1 MVSSHQSHSVGI
13 GGLGTVGFEVARR
26 IDGGEV
32 DGLTLSAVSARDRA
46 RARDRMRGFRS
57 PVDVVV
63 AGELAER
70 ADIVVESAPAAVFRE
85 IAEPV
90 VRAGKVLVAISAG
103 ALLDHADLVET
114 ARATGAQIVVPS
126 GAVMGLD
133 AVRGA
138 AESGIASVTM
148 ITRKPP
154 GGLAGAPH
162 LVEHGIDVEGLRK
175 PLKVFEGSARDG
187 ARGFPAN
194 VNVAA
199 ALGLAG
205 VGPAAHPARD
215 LGRPRSHPQHPR
227 DPARSR
233 HGPVSAPHRERP
245 ERREPAHRPVRRAQ
259 CRRRPAPVRRAA
271 GGRYLR
277 PLPGKASHASPIR
290 RTLAGSMGSHGSNS
304 HFDSRA
310 GLGRGQ
316 PPGIALMRRS

>member
-1 MVSSHQSHSVGI
+1 MISSRRNFRVAV
-13 GGLGTVGFEVARR
+13 GGLGTVGLEVARR
-26 IDGGEV
+26 IDGGAIE
-32 DGLTLSAVSARDRA
+32 GLTLSAVSARDHA
-46 RARDRMRGFRS
+46 RARERMRGFRS
-57 PVDVVV
+57 PVDVVAAEV
-63 AGELAER
+63 LADR

-85 IAEPV
+85 IVAPV

-103 ALLDHADLVET
+103 ALLDHPDLVET
-114 ARATGAQIVVPS
+114 ARVTGARIVVPS

-162 LVEHGIDVEGLRK
+162 LVEHGIDVEGLEA

-205 VGPAAHPARD
+205 VGPERTRLEIWADPTVTRNTHEIRLEADTVRFQLRIENVPSEKNPRTGRSVAPSVVAALR
-215 LGRPRSHPQHPR
+215 RF
-227 DPARSR
+227 
-233 HGPVSAPHRERP
+233 VAPL
-245 ERREPAHRPVRRAQ
+245 V
-259 CRRRPAPVRRAA
+259 V
-271 GGRYLR
+271 
-277 PLPGKASHASPIR
+277 
-290 RTLAGSMGSHGSNS
+290 GS
-304 HFDSRA
+304 
-310 GLGRGQ
+310 
-316 PPGIALMRRS
+316 

>member
-1 MVSSHQSHSVGI
+1 MDSTHRTRTVAV

-26 IDGGEV
+26 IDGGEI
-32 DGLTLSAVSARDRA
+32 DGLTLSAVSARDHA
-46 RARDRMRGFRS
+46 RARRRMRGFRA
-57 PVDVVV
+57 PVDVVAAADL
-63 AGELAER
+63 AGR
-70 ADIVVESAPAAVFRE
+70 ADIVVESAPAAVFRD

-162 LVEHGIDVEGLRK
+162 LVDHGIDVDGLEV
-175 PLKVFEGSARDG
+175 PLKVFEGSARDA

-205 VGPAAHPARD
+205 VGPERTRLEIWADPGVTRNTHEIRLEAETVRFRLRIENVPSEENPRTGRSVAPSVVAALR
-215 LGRPRSHPQHPR
+215 RF
-227 DPARSR
+227 
-233 HGPVSAPHRERP
+233 VAPL
-245 ERREPAHRPVRRAQ
+245 V
-259 CRRRPAPVRRAA
+259 V
-271 GGRYLR
+271 G
-277 PLPGKASHASPIR
+277 
-290 RTLAGSMGSHGSNS
+290 T
-304 HFDSRA
+304 
-310 GLGRGQ
+310 
-316 PPGIALMRRS
+316 

>member
-1 MVSSHQSHSVGI
+1 MAPNRRTRRVAV
-13 GGLGTVGFEVARR
+13 GGLGTVGLEVARS
-26 IDGGEV
+26 IDGRGI
-32 DGLTLSAVSARDRA
+32 DGLILSAVSARDHA
-46 RARDRMRGFRS
+46 RARGRMAGFRS
-57 PVDVVV
+57 PVDVVP
-63 AGELAER
+63 ARELAGR

-138 AESGIASVTM
+138 AESGISSVTM

-154 GGLAGAPH
+154 GGLAGAPY
-162 LVEHGIDVEGLRK
+162 LVEHGIVVEGLDA
-175 PLKVFEGSARDG
+175 PLKVFDGSAREA

-205 VGPAAHPARD
+205 IG
-215 LGRPRSHPQHPR
+215 
-227 DPARSR
+227 
-233 HGPVSAPHRERP
+233 P
-245 ERREPAHRPVRRAQ
+245 ERTRLEIWADPGVTRNTHEIRLEAETVRFQLRIENVPSEENPRTGRSVAPSVVAAL
-259 CRRRPAPVRRAA
+259 RRFVAPLVV
-271 GGRYLR
+271 G
-277 PLPGKASHASPIR
+277 
-290 RTLAGSMGSHGSNS
+290 T
-304 HFDSRA
+304 
-310 GLGRGQ
+310 
-316 PPGIALMRRS
+316 

>member
-1 MVSSHQSHSVGI
+1 MVSSHRSHSVGI

-32 DGLTLSAVSARDRA
+32 DGLTLCAVSARDHVRA
-46 RARDRMRGFRS
+46 RERISGFRT
-57 PVDVVV
+57 PVEVV
-63 AGELAER
+63 AARELAEQ
-70 ADIVVESAPAAVFRE
+70 ADIVVESAPAAVFRD

-103 ALLDHADLVET
+103 ALLDHTDLVEA

-154 GGLAGAPH
+154 GGLAGAPY
-162 LVEHGIDVEGLRK
+162 LVDHGIDVDGLEA
-175 PLKVFEGSARDG
+175 PLKVFEGSARDA

-205 VGPAAHPARD
+205 IG
-215 LGRPRSHPQHPR
+215 
-227 DPARSR
+227 
-233 HGPVSAPHRERP
+233 P
-245 ERREPAHRPVRRAQ
+245 ERTRLEIWADPGVTRNTHEIRLEAGTVRFQLRIENVPSEENPRTGRSVAPSVVAAL
-259 CRRRPAPVRRAA
+259 RRFVAPLVV
-271 GGRYLR
+271 G
-277 PLPGKASHASPIR
+277 
-290 RTLAGSMGSHGSNS
+290 T
-304 HFDSRA
+304 
-310 GLGRGQ
+310 
-316 PPGIALMRRS
+316 

>member
-1 MVSSHQSHSVGI
+1 MDSTHRTRTVAV

-26 IDGGEV
+26 IDGGEI
-32 DGLTLSAVSARDRA
+32 DGLTLSAASARDHA
-46 RARDRMRGFRS
+46 RARQRMRGFRA
-57 PVDVVV
+57 PVDVVAAADL
-63 AGELAER
+63 AGR
-70 ADIVVESAPAAVFRE
+70 ADIVVESAPAAVFRD

-154 GGLAGAPH
+154 GGLAGAPY
-162 LVEHGIDVEGLRK
+162 LVDHGIDVDGLEA
-175 PLKVFEGSARDG
+175 PLKVFEGSARDA

-205 VGPAAHPARD
+205 VGPERTRLEIWADPGVTRNTHEIRLEAETVRFQLRIENVPSEENPRTGRSVAPSVVAALR
-215 LGRPRSHPQHPR
+215 RF
-227 DPARSR
+227 
-233 HGPVSAPHRERP
+233 VAPL
-245 ERREPAHRPVRRAQ
+245 V
-259 CRRRPAPVRRAA
+259 V
-271 GGRYLR
+271 G
-277 PLPGKASHASPIR
+277 
-290 RTLAGSMGSHGSNS
+290 T
-304 HFDSRA
+304 
-310 GLGRGQ
+310 
-316 PPGIALMRRS
+316 

>member
-1 MVSSHQSHSVGI
+1 MAFNRRSYNIAV

-26 IDGGEV
+26 IDGGEI
-32 DGLTLSAVSARDRA
+32 DGLTLAAVSARDHA
-46 RARDRMRGFRS
+46 RARERMRGFRS
-57 PVDVVV
+57 PVEVV
-63 AGELAER
+63 AAGDLAER
-70 ADIVVESAPAAVFRE
+70 ADIVVESAPAAVFRD

-103 ALLDHADLVET
+103 ALLDHVDLVEA

-148 ITRKPP
+148 VTRKPP

-162 LVEHGIDVEGLRK
+162 LVEHGIDVEGLET
-175 PLKVFEGSARDG
+175 PLKVFEGSARDA

-205 VGPAAHPARD
+205 IG
-215 LGRPRSHPQHPR
+215 
-227 DPARSR
+227 
-233 HGPVSAPHRERP
+233 P
-245 ERREPAHRPVRRAQ
+245 ERTRLEIWADPGVTRNTHEIRLEAETVRFQLRIENVPSRDNPRTGRSVAPSVVAAL
-259 CRRRPAPVRRAA
+259 RRFVAPLVV
-271 GGRYLR
+271 G
-277 PLPGKASHASPIR
+277 
-290 RTLAGSMGSHGSNS
+290 T
-304 HFDSRA
+304 
-310 GLGRGQ
+310 
-316 PPGIALMRRS
+316 

>member
-1 MVSSHQSHSVGI
+1 MDAAMDSGRRFRTVAI
-13 GGLGTVGFEVARR
+13 GSLGTVGLEVARR
-26 IDGGEV
+26 VDAGEIE
-32 DGLTLSAVSARDRA
+32 GLALRAVSARDHVRA
-46 RARDRMRGFRS
+46 RERMHGFRS
-57 PVDVVV
+57 PAEVVT

-70 ADIVVESAPAAVFRE
+70 ADIVVECAPAAVFRA

-90 VRAGKVLVAISAG
+90 VRAGGTLVAISAG
-103 ALLDHADLVET
+103 ALLDHVDLVET

-162 LVEHGIDVEGLRK
+162 LVEHGIDVNGLDA

-205 VGPAAHPARD
+205 VGPERTRLEIWADPGVTRNTHEIRLEAETVRFRLRIENVPSRENPRT
-215 LGRPRSHPQHPR
+215 GRS
-227 DPARSR
+227 
-233 HGPVSAPHRERP
+233 VAPSVIATL
-245 ERREPAHRPVRRAQ
+245 RRFV
-259 CRRRPAPVRRAA
+259 APLVV
-271 GGRYLR
+271 G
-277 PLPGKASHASPIR
+277 
-290 RTLAGSMGSHGSNS
+290 T
-304 HFDSRA
+304 
-310 GLGRGQ
+310 
-316 PPGIALMRRS
+316 

>member
-1 MVSSHQSHSVGI
+1 MDSAMGSKHRVRTVAI
-13 GGLGTVGFEVARR
+13 GSLGTVGLEVARR
-26 IDGGEV
+26 IDAGEI
-32 DGLTLSAVSARDRA
+32 DGLTLRAVSARDHERA
-46 RARDRMRGFRS
+46 RNRMRGFRS
-57 PVDVVV
+57 PVDVV
-63 AGELAER
+63 AADGLAER
-70 ADIVVESAPAAVFRE
+70 ADIVVECAPAALFRE

-90 VRAGKVLVAISAG
+90 VRAGKTLVAISAG

-162 LVEHGIDVEGLRK
+162 LVEHGIDVNGLDA

-205 VGPAAHPARD
+205 IG
-215 LGRPRSHPQHPR
+215 
-227 DPARSR
+227 
-233 HGPVSAPHRERP
+233 P
-245 ERREPAHRPVRRAQ
+245 ERTRLEIWADPGVTRNTHEIRLEAETVRFRLRIENVPSRENPRTGRSVAPSVVATLRRFV
-259 CRRRPAPVRRAA
+259 APLVV
-271 GGRYLR
+271 G
-277 PLPGKASHASPIR
+277 
-290 RTLAGSMGSHGSNS
+290 T
-304 HFDSRA
+304 
-310 GLGRGQ
+310 
-316 PPGIALMRRS
+316 